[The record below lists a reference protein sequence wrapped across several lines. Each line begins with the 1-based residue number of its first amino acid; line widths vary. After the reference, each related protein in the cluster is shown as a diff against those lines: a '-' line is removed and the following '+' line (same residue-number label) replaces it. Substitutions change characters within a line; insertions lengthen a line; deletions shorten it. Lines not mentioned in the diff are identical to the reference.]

1 MFSAQNPND
10 PTLERT
16 PMTEGLTQHRALYLA
31 GLVLA
36 QLIALAGLYQ
46 FVIEIDCGATGSFE
60 LCRGLRSALGRSL
73 ALLTGIGV
81 LVLARPAIFAAFA
94 RRAAITSRI
103 TRLAGL
109 ATWAGFAVLLLP
121 ALILAEGAGPAEFAR
136 AVPIWLLGGAL
147 IIPATLRWVAP
158 WSDWAWLLRQL
169 GWLGAAVL
177 AFVMIMPELA
187 QAVQPL
193 WNIQALTFLTFALVF
208 VLLRLLGTDAFADP
222 ETFVLGVEDFA
233 VHIAAQCSG
242 VEGFVLVGGFVA
254 LYAVLFHATIRHGR
268 FWLIVLPL
276 ALLASWVLNIIRI
289 AVLVLLGAHVSPQ
302 LAVDGFHSYAG
313 WIFFTLLALAILA
326 LVHRS
331 NALHRVEARAPS
343 TPITQDMTA
352 AQILPF
358 VAFMVSGLIAAALFD
373 PAALGYP
380 LRVAIMCA
388 AVLPFLALLRALP
401 WQIDPLSWG
410 LGAAVGVLW
419 IVSQG
424 GASASGAEL
433 AAMLG
438 GMSLAAAVVWS
449 VSRLIGTVLLVP
461 LIEELFFRGYIL
473 SRLDGD
479 GWPRK
484 LLAVA
489 VSTAVFAVLHG
500 RYLEA
505 TLAGLVFAWCALRRG
520 RVTDAV
526 QAHIA
531 ANAIVALGAVITG
544 DWGLI

>member
-1 MFSAQNPND
+1 MFPAQTRSEPSLD
-10 PTLERT
+10 APQPRS
-16 PMTEGLTQHRALYLA
+16 GLRLHRAFYLA
-31 GLVLA
+31 GIVLLQLV
-36 QLIALAGLYQ
+36 ALAGLYQ
-46 FVIEIDCGATGSFE
+46 FVIEIDCAATGSFE
-60 LCRGLRSALGRSL
+60 LCRGLRSALGRGL
-73 ALLTGIGV
+73 ALMTGIGV

-103 TRLAGL
+103 TLLAGL
-109 ATWAGFAVLLLP
+109 GACAGFAVLLLP
-121 ALILAEGAGPAEFAR
+121 ALLLAKGAGPEEFAR
-136 AVPIWLLGGAL
+136 AVPVWLLGGAL
-147 IIPATLRWVAP
+147 IIPATLRWTAR

-222 ETFVLGVEDFA
+222 DTFILGVNDFA

-289 AVLVLLGAHVSPQ
+289 AVLVLLGAHVSPK

-331 NALHRVEARAPS
+331 NALHRTEARAPS
-343 TPITQDMTA
+343 SPITRDMTA

-380 LRVAIMCA
+380 LRVVIMAA
-388 AVLPFLALLRALP
+388 AVIPFLALLRALP
-401 WQIDPLSWG
+401 WRMDPLSWALGGGVG
-410 LGAAVGVLW
+410 LLW
-419 IVSQG
+419 IASQG

-438 GMSLAAAVVWS
+438 AMSLAAAVGWS
-449 VSRLIGTVLLVP
+449 VLRLIGTILLVP

-484 LLAVA
+484 LLAVT

-531 ANAIVALGAVITG
+531 ANAVVALGAVITG

>member
-1 MFSAQNPND
+1 
-10 PTLERT
+10 
-16 PMTEGLTQHRALYLA
+16 MTEGLTRHRALYLA

-81 LVLARPAIFAAFA
+81 LVLARPAIFADFA

-109 ATWAGFAVLLLP
+109 AAWAGFAVLLLP
-121 ALILAEGAGPAEFAR
+121 SLILAEGAGPAEFAR

-147 IIPATLRWVAP
+147 IIPATLRWVAQ

-177 AFVMIMPELA
+177 AFVVIMPELA

-208 VLLRLLGTDAFADP
+208 VLLRLLGTDAFANP

-242 VEGFVLVGGFVA
+242 VEGFVLVGGFVT

-276 ALLASWVLNIIRI
+276 ALFASWVLNIIRI
-289 AVLVLLGAHVSPQ
+289 AVLVLLGANVSPQ

-326 LVHRS
+326 LVQRS

-343 TPITQDMTA
+343 TPITKDMTA

-380 LRVAIMCA
+380 LRVAIMSA

-438 GMSLAAAVVWS
+438 GMSLAAAVAWS
-449 VSRLIGTVLLVP
+449 VLRLIGTVLLVP

-531 ANAIVALGAVITG
+531 ANAVVALGAVIMG